1 MKTNFSP
8 AQLTDN
14 RITEAD
20 AILQTCVL
28 YGFYTNT
35 CPTYVLTRDENESPR
50 GRIDLI
56 KEMLED
62 DGPPGPMRAAGKCRR
77 NLSQEAFSLGAR
89 RSTTSPSTLTRPQTR
104 SEPHAATSN
113 PCSTRTIFWPPTL
126 RHRGPVTAMAAF
138 RSETV
143 MSEEPGSRRVVT
155 PPTLTAWQ
163 NSAFSGACDVDGNS
177 LPYRR
182 HTLVFTFR

>member
-1 MKTNFSP
+1 MRNKQRNPALPAKPCRRWPAILAAQGQAMPVLMPTVRAGNVFCHVDLKPCRCNAGGGWRAVKTNFSP

-14 RITEAD
+14 RIVEAD
-20 AILQTCVL
+20 AILQACVH
-28 YGFYTNT
+28 YRFCTNT
-35 CPTYVLTRDENESPR
+35 CPTCVLTRDENESPR

-89 RSTTSPSTLTRPQTR
+89 RSTTSASTWTRPQTR

-113 PCSTRTIFWPPTL
+113 PCSTRKKYWPP
-126 RHRGPVTAMAAF
+126 GATA
-138 RSETV
+138 
-143 MSEEPGSRRVVT
+143 
-155 PPTLTAWQ
+155 
-163 NSAFSGACDVDGNS
+163 
-177 LPYRR
+177 
-182 HTLVFTFR
+182 